1 MSQKTIDGGFVQ
13 LYRDYMPMLRRL
25 MLINPM
31 SANIFLY
38 LAEKMEEGTNAIACS
53 HKVFEEAF
61 GVSRQ
66 TISTAVKELRELEF
80 LTIYKMG
87 TTNVYTMNA
96 AVVWSDDTSGRA
108 FATFNAKIIIT
119 ASEQDKDIIKKIQLR
134 KAADSTLPPDDA
146 WPPDD
151 SIAAAVEHAESTF
164 TTQKPPRPAVLSA
177 PAAGEPKDFIQESLP
192 LPEGVAPVCK
202 CGVTMIEKEWKPGKT
217 PSSNDGKHYWECPAR
232 RQNKNVHDFK
242 WGDFP
247 PAATSE
253 VRR

>member
-1 MSQKTIDGGFVQ
+1 MNHKAIDGGFVQ

-80 LTIYKMG
+80 LQIYKMG

-96 AVVWSDDTSGRA
+96 NVVWSSATDKRA

-119 ASEQDKDIIKKIQLR
+119 ASEQDKAIIKKIRAR
-134 KAADSTLPPDDA
+134 KTNSDDLSLPPDDA

-151 SIAAAVEHAESTF
+151 SISAAVEHAENNY
-164 TTQKPPRPAVLSA
+164 TTSKPPRPAILSA
-177 PAAGEPKDFIQESLP
+177 PAAGEPKDFEQVSLP
-192 LPEGVAPVCK
+192 GVAPVCK
-202 CGVTMIEKEWKPGKT
+202 CGVVMVDKEWKPGKK
-217 PSSNDGKHYWECPAR
+217 PNPNDGKHYWVCPAR
-232 RQNKNVHDFK
+232 IKNKNVHDFR
-242 WGDFP
+242 WGSFP
-247 PAATSE
+247 PATSMS
-253 VRR
+253 